1 MATFLLLITAQ
12 HRACALSPH
21 SLPVLTPKL
30 TRVLPVPVLDQGL
43 IEAHFGTISQPS
55 SLAIYTTVAE
65 YSWLHPTP
73 CELIYHRVLPLSRL
87 LHFKCAAAGAGC
99 SRAADTELLRTRASA
114 LRALWRL
121 ESPRGAFLPCFVLC
135 DVVRVLVPV
144 LVVVLHERALQERR
158 MQGKRWPIF
167 FESLQCSK
175 PHTPNPR

>member
-12 HRACALSPH
+12 HCACALSPH

-43 IEAHFGTISQPS
+43 IEAHFGTISQPF

-99 SRAADTELLRTRASA
+99 SKAADTELLRTHASA
-114 LRALWRL
+114 RAVRLRSR
-121 ESPRGAFLPCFVLC
+121 
-135 DVVRVLVPV
+135 
-144 LVVVLHERALQERR
+144 
-158 MQGKRWPIF
+158 
-167 FESLQCSK
+167 
-175 PHTPNPR
+175 